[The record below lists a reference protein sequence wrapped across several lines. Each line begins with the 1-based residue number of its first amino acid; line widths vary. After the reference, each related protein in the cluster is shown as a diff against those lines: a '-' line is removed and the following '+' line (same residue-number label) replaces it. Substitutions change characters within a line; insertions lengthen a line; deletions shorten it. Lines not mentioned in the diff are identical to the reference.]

1 MSLVKINGTRRLRK
15 IRTPRDAD
23 LAGGVFNFNLYNGS
37 EGTGPNGK
45 IFQTS
50 RNFVV
55 DDKSLMVFK
64 NGEYMYEGTNYQ
76 ILDSQTILFIDSI
89 NPTDKIA
96 LIVNGG
102 TILRDYSATN
112 TYNLDQLAGDLYR
125 SGSSSLSNTGN
136 KFFASNYSMQSLT
149 STFHAVVGANG
160 THSSLQQA
168 IDDLPAGS
176 RILVDTGTYQ
186 LASTVNVN
194 KANMTIEGVGRGT
207 VISSNGANIGFNISA
222 TGVTIEKMKFQN
234 FSNSAIYVRSE
245 LCMITRNWFNGN
257 TTDIDYSTVT
267 KIVLEANIEE

>member
-37 EGTGPNGK
+37 DGSGPGNK

-55 DDKSLMVFK
+55 DDKSLIVFK
-64 NGEYMYEGTNYQ
+64 NGIYMYEGTNYQ
-76 ILDSQTILFIDSI
+76 ILDSQTVLFIDSI

-102 TILRDYSATN
+102 TILRDNSATN
-112 TYNLDQLAGDLYR
+112 TFNLNQLAGDLYL
-125 SGSSSLSNTGN
+125 SGSSALNNSGN
-136 KFFASNYSMQSLT
+136 KFFASNYNMQSLT
-149 STFHAVVGANG
+149 STFHAVVGTNG

-176 RILVDTGTYQ
+176 RILLDTGT
-186 LASTVNVN
+186 LNLSSTININ

-207 VISSNGANIGFNISA
+207 VINSSGANIGFNISA
-222 TGVTIEKMKFQN
+222 DGVTIEKMKFQN
-234 FSNSAIYVRSE
+234 FSNTAIYVRSE
-245 LCMITRNWFNGN
+245 WCMITRNWFNGN
-257 TTDIDYSTVT
+257 TTDIDYSTVS

>member
-1 MSLVKINGTRRLRK
+1 MSLVKVNSNRSLRK

-37 EGTGPNGK
+37 QGSGPGNK

-64 NGEYMYEGTNYQ
+64 NGNYMYEGTNYQ
-76 ILDSQTILFIDSI
+76 VLDSKTILFTDSI
-89 NPTDKIA
+89 NSSDKIA

-102 TILRDYSATN
+102 SILRDTSAN
-112 TYNLDQLAGDLYR
+112 NALNLAQIAGDLYLA
-125 SGSSSLSNTGN
+125 GNGALNNTGN
-136 KFFASNYSMQSLT
+136 KHFASNYNLQALS
-149 STFHAVVGANG
+149 STVHAVVGAQG

-176 RILVDTGTYQ
+176 RIMVDTGTYT
-186 LASTVNVN
+186 LSSTVNIN

-207 VISSNGANIGFNISA
+207 LFTGSGTGFNITA
-222 TGVTIEKMKFQN
+222 NGVVIEKIRFTN
-234 FSNSAIYVRSE
+234 FTTALLVRAE
-245 LCMITRNWFNGN
+245 YCMITRNWFDAN
-257 TTDIDYSTVT
+257 TTDIDYSTVS